1 MNEVHDGTNDVHD
14 VTDGVHD
21 GTNNVT
27 ELEEVFLNETWN
39 IYFHDPY
46 DTNWTTTSYNFIGQ
60 ITSINDFWMHHNKL
74 HDHIHQGMFFIMRE
88 YVFPMWDAEEN
99 IEGGCLSIKVLKEN
113 MADFWRDLTIK
124 VLGENLIKPEYIKHW
139 NLLNGISTSPK
150 KHFCI
155 IKIWL
160 KDNTLNNKDFFNL
173 KETYYGDI
181 LYKSNRENICG
192 DAAAHAAPAV
202 PLHVPIKT

>member
-1 MNEVHDGTNDVHD
+1 MNEVVNEV
-14 VTDGVHD
+14 
-21 GTNNVT
+21 NV
-27 ELEEVFLNETWN
+27 LDEVFLNETWN

-74 HDHIHQGMFFIMRE
+74 HDHIHLGMFFIMRE
-88 YVFPMWDAEEN
+88 YVFPMWDAQEN
-99 IEGGCLSIKVLKEN
+99 IDGGCLSIKVLKDN

-160 KDNTLNNKDFFNL
+160 KDNTLNSKDFFNL

-181 LYKSNRENICG
+181 LYKSNRDNICG
-192 DAAAHAAPAV
+192 NANSATAHATTLVPA
-202 PLHVPIKT
+202 HVSTPVKAIKT